1 MYISLYLILILQ
13 KNIISQSLNAH
24 INALNK
30 SI

>member
-1 MYISLYLILILQ
+1 MYLSLYLILILQ
-13 KNIISQSLNAH
+13 KIIISLSLNAH